1 MGFVYFIGTNTGTQT
16 RFYNGA
22 TVSPFV
28 PATTT
33 CAMITPSDTSNG
45 GFVVIA
51 KYRDDGVYQWSTIC
65 KTNSKKV
72 EGAFIK
78 IDSSNTIYTGFEYVD
93 PAQIESKENVVVD
106 VFQRSG
112 RSPITATSF
121 TPSISN
127 HIIRGQL
134 SFIGIVAFNPDGKV
148 LFTSK
153 IDGGGGERITALDV
167 FDIDG
172 RYDIVVG
179 MTSSGEQFN
188 CFDMSG
194 ISFRFVSGLTKDLS
208 DSRPSAFIVGLPT
221 FHFYLIDPAPSGAV
235 HKVINVSQQRGFV
248 IPYYEKENVEQT
260 FTNGIF
266 SVPERSAVELTFIK
280 GGSGDNEGTWFAA
293 KDPDAGLIVIDK
305 VNGGVGIGTTDPL
318 ELLHVEGS
326 AFLKG
331 DLRVAGRIINP
342 LINFGLDG
350 EIGIGVTGDP
360 KGYLHINKDTGTGVN
375 FRPSILLQSPGNGE
389 FSGSLDFRDNIDA
402 GFRFQHRTGGN
413 LTVDLLRS
421 GASVASPPML
431 TFTHGVGAGQSIT
444 DNNARIGIGTD
455 EPEAKLH
462 VQGSMVVKGSATISG
477 NTTFDSSVV
486 IDDSV
491 KNSTAT
497 PLRVVGINN
506 NFAWFDWYTLS
517 VSPYP
522 AVNRWRKVIWISELN
537 LFFAVGL
544 DRRIGISNDGVFW
557 SIGDQFGATT
567 EWYGAAWSSPLQ
579 RIVLIGGGGTSR
591 LAYSSSTN
599 FQFTFKTPTE
609 STDLKSNNYRA
620 ITWANT
626 TGSPASGRGFVGVS
640 REVNSGSTW
649 YSVRSFDGISWAT
662 WTSPAGP
669 WYGITFRPS
678 AGGYYL
684 ACGSGKVMKS
694 VTGSSWTNYNI
705 SSSFDF
711 RDVIWVDELGLFV
724 AVGVNIAA
732 WSLNGESTWTG
743 ISTSGVV
750 SAPLGSSFIWHSVAW
765 SPEREVLVAV
775 STEGRTIVSKDGKTW
790 SSVSTPSP
798 SSGQSQLSITWSPEK
813 EIFVSVGSMIGN
825 SLRGVSLIS
834 RLTYKT
840 AAEINGDLRIGTAIM
855 SRPIGN
861 APLYSVR
868 AWLNFNGKNMQVRNS
883 GNIRS
888 VLRVD
893 NGVYDI
899 NFIRPMPV
907 EYFAVFVGSSA
918 NNSGLR
924 DPDYST
930 ASPTGLEP
938 TTSKIRIITTAP
950 DSTSFR
956 NWANVSVIVVC

>member
-1 MGFVYFIGTNTGTQT
+1 
-16 RFYNGA
+16 
-22 TVSPFV
+22 
-28 PATTT
+28 
-33 CAMITPSDTSNG
+33 MITPSDTSNG

-331 DLRVAGRIINP
+331 DLRVAGRIVNP

-360 KGYLHINKDTGTGVN
+360 KGYLHINKDTGTGVD

-444 DNNARIGIGTD
+444 DSNARIGIGTD

-462 VQGSMVVKGSATISG
+462 VEGSMVVKSGLPNRQDG
-477 NTTFDSSVV
+477 NTDFVKSRISVSDTVANTFEISECLSFQTTPITSDHNRALRSVV
-486 IDDSV
+486 
-491 KNSTAT
+491 
-497 PLRVVGINN
+497 
-506 NFAWFDWYTLS
+506 
-517 VSPYP
+517 
-522 AVNRWRKVIWISELN
+522 
-537 LFFAVGL
+537 
-544 DRRIGISNDGVFW
+544 
-557 SIGDQFGATT
+557 
-567 EWYGAAWSSPLQ
+567 
-579 RIVLIGGGGTSR
+579 
-591 LAYSSSTN
+591 
-599 FQFTFKTPTE
+599 
-609 STDLKSNNYRA
+609 
-620 ITWANT
+620 WA
-626 TGSPASGRGFVGVS
+626 
-640 REVNSGSTW
+640 
-649 YSVRSFDGISWAT
+649 
-662 WTSPAGP
+662 
-669 WYGITFRPS
+669 
-678 AGGYYL
+678 
-684 ACGSGKVMKS
+684 K
-694 VTGSSWTNYNI
+694 
-705 SSSFDF
+705 
-711 RDVIWVDELGLFV
+711 ELGLFV
-724 AVGVNIAA
+724 AVGTARTRQITVVGGATITSYSVGATSPDGISWREASYQLIASLHSEWREVCWSPQRLLFVA
-732 WSLNGESTWTG
+732 VSSSAVGGSSQNSRLATSTDGDSWTDRSVTQSLNC
-743 ISTSGVV
+743 VC
-750 SAPLGSSFIWHSVAW
+750 W
-765 SPEREVLVAV
+765 SPERNLFVAMGPATFTSPNYIFGVLSSDGTDWLGIASTDASFAGSNWVSVTWAAELGLFVAV
-775 STEGRTIVSKDGKTW
+775 SDTGTGNRVATSPDGIIWTRRTSAGDRTW
-790 SSVSTPSP
+790 RSV
-798 SSGQSQLSITWSPEK
+798 TWSPELRLL
-813 EIFVSVGSMIGN
+813 VAVGSNFVTNPVSRFMTSSDGITWNAPFTSLLGRAWQSVVWSRELGLFIAVANAGGAGDRIMTSPDGINWSSRTSPADNQWFSVTWSPELGRAVAVAFSGTNRGMYSRQLQRFASRIEGSQEVSEDMIVKRN
-825 SLRGVSLIS
+825 
-834 RLTYKT
+834 
-840 AAEINGDLRIGTAIM
+840 INIGQAIM
-855 SRPIGN
+855 PTPVGD

-868 AWLNFNGKNMQVRNS
+868 AWVQFNGQTTVPTINVV
-883 GNIRS
+883 GNIKS
-888 VLRVD
+888 VTRID

-899 NFIRPMPV
+899 SFTIPMPSRF
-907 EYFAVFVGSSA
+907 YSVFVGTAA

-924 DPDYST
+924 DEDYST
-930 ASPTGLEP
+930 KNPTGVNP
-938 TTSKIRIITTAP
+938 TESGFRIVTTAG
-950 DSTSFR
+950 STTDFR
-956 NWANVSVIVVC
+956 NWVHVSIIVVR